1 MKKLLL
7 AAAAALCAATTA
19 HATLIPVLL
28 DVSQEGSLFRFTY
41 GGTLAADQGFVQGS
55 RLVIFDFGGFAGGIQ
70 TPDPLIVGST
80 ELFSGLAAPGQ
91 TDDPT
96 IENLVFTWIG
106 PDFAASGGPFV
117 ALQLDGLSALSTY
130 SGHLPDGF
138 AAVTV
143 NNVGAAAPT
152 VVTNAGTVDVPVP
165 EPGTWAML
173 LLGFGGVGAWLRR
186 IRPRGASSDFRLGR
200 TPALG

>member
-7 AAAAALCAATTA
+7 ATAAALSVATAA
-19 HATLIPVLL
+19 HATLVPLLL
-28 DVSQEGSLFRFTY
+28 DVTQEGSLYRYTY
-41 GGTLAADQGFVQGS
+41 RGTLAADQGLVLGS

-80 ELFSGLAAPGQ
+80 ELVSGLTAPGQ

-96 IENLVFTWIG
+96 IENLVFTWNG
-106 PDFAASGGPFV
+106 PDFAASGGPFF
-117 ALQLDGLSALSTY
+117 ALELDGLSALSTY
-130 SGHLPDGF
+130 SGHQADGF

-143 NNVGAAAPT
+143 SNVGAAAGT
-152 VVTNAGTVDVPVP
+152 VVTNAGTVEVPVP
-165 EPGTWAML
+165 EPASWALL

-186 IRPRGASSDFRLGR
+186 VRPRAHL
-200 TPALG
+200 A